1 MSVNSL
7 DNKLSNYIKY
17 LLSLYLQ
24 IMCMNYTYNKII
36 C

>member
-17 LLSLYLQ
+17 LLSLCLQ
-24 IMCMNYTYNKII
+24 IMCMNYTYKKII

>member
-1 MSVNSL
+1 MSIPSL
-7 DNKLSNYIKY
+7 HNKLINYIKY

-24 IMCMNYTYNKII
+24 IMCMNYTYNKIN